1 MMVGIN
7 LFGFRKF
14 ELLRGESE
22 GPGGGPG
29 GVDGDLGEFGGAGA
43 DVSGAGGTA
52 GLGTGGVGP
61 GAADASFGGLQG
73 TDAATGGGGGFD
85 FGAAEADAGGFDA
98 VDVGF
103 GAGDMGMS
111 SGDLAGS
118 DALGGLGEVDV
129 ANLGSDV
136 SFGVSPGQAA
146 AQVGTGYGGLFGGVS
161 EDTLGMI
168 DPVGDSFGAAQ
179 AMDEGIAAE

>member
-1 MMVGIN
+1 M
-7 LFGFRKF
+7 RQ
-14 ELLRGESE
+14 LLRWMLE
-22 GPGGGPG
+22 
-29 GVDGDLGEFGGAGA
+29 DLILE
-43 DVSGAGGTA
+43 
-52 GLGTGGVGP
+52 
-61 GAADASFGGLQG
+61 
-73 TDAATGGGGGFD
+73 
-85 FGAAEADAGGFDA
+85 AAEADAGGFDA

-146 AQVGTGYGGLFGGVS
+146 AQVGTGYGGLLWRRFS
-161 EDTLGMI
+161 R
-168 DPVGDSFGAAQ
+168 
-179 AMDEGIAAE
+179 